1 MSLFER
7 IQKRIL
13 VEQVIPDPWETKDEK
28 DKKNKNKNQDK
39 DIRNRVRQQRTTQ
52 DRVER
57 DAYNPTS
64 DSFGPPTGD
73 KFKEQIPQAEIVRR
87 RKKQFDSSFGTPTG
101 ADPKTGKPT
110 YRRLQVDT
118 ELPKGRGGGVPTGAD
133 YERVTKPTTKGGG
146 ENPNYLGAKAE
157 KTKIYTEPKK
167 VTVTRE
173 VDGKKVKV
181 IRKKLV
187 PSEKGIIAYA
197 RRALEK
203 RRQAGGEGTKQAAAD
218 VETILKDPKTKADY
232 AKKIRQ
238 KYGGII
244 APEASAKELKQIEK
258 DLRTSKTIKAKPL
271 PKVYDPKASK
281 ELGTDQFKPVT
292 RKLKGPESKLIDTKK
307 RRLRIYK
314 KPVINY
320 IKDKE
325 KKLDDVLKDTK
336 KQSQRLRT
344 IGTTTGGKNITFSP
358 GGTKYTKKASDIL
371 RNLKK
376 IKTKDLQKLK
386 SRKTNFGRIMSKVGR
401 RSNNK
406 FVKLG
411 AAIGVPILG
420 ALGLDQINKTMTKT
434 KTKNTKPVVPPINP
448 LKGKFKPV
456 DLNINL
462 GTGNKPGITNTK

>member
-1 MSLFER
+1 MSLFEK
-7 IQKRIL
+7 IKYTLNEQSTSDTTKTGKKNPGDGFSLKKIKSDAQKRFPNNI
-13 VEQVIPDPWETKDEK
+13 EQQKRY
-28 DKKNKNKNQDK
+28 
-39 DIRNRVRQQRTTQ
+39 IRL
-52 DRVER
+52 
-57 DAYNPTS
+57 
-64 DSFGPPTGD
+64 
-73 KFKEQIPQAEIVRR
+73 K
-87 RKKQFDSSFGTPTG
+87 SSFGTPTG
-101 ADPKTGKPT
+101 ADPKTGEPSYK
-110 YRRLQVDT
+110 RLVKDT
-118 ELPKGRGGGVPTGAD
+118 ELPKSRTGATPSDLD
-133 YERVTKPTTKGGG
+133 YERVTKPTTKGGY

-167 VTVTRE
+167 VTVTR
-173 VDGKKVKV
+173 DGKKVT
-181 IRKKLV
+181 RTKLV

>member
-39 DIRNRVRQQRTTQ
+39 DIKNRVRQQRTTQ

-73 KFKEQIPQAEIVRR
+73 KFKEQIPQSEKVRR

-181 IRKKLV
+181 KRTELV
-187 PSEKGIIAYA
+187 PSEKGIKAYA

-218 VETILKDPKTKADY
+218 VETILKDPKAKADY
-232 AKKIRQ
+232 AKKIKQ

-244 APEASAKELKQIEK
+244 TPEASAKELKQIQK
-258 DLRTSKTIKAKPL
+258 DLSTSKTMRAKSAPLYVPNKIIKKSTT
-271 PKVYDPKASK
+271 KVINTPAGEKRG
-281 ELGTDQFKPVT
+281 E
-292 RKLKGPESKLIDTKK
+292 RRIKLKKPTK
-307 RRLRIYK
+307 
-314 KPVINY
+314 VFQY

-336 KQSQRLRT
+336 KQSQRIRT

-386 SRKTNFGRIMSKVGR
+386 SRKTNFGRIMSKVGKSAAF
-401 RSNNK
+401 SNKYVK
-406 FVKLG
+406 FG

-420 ALGLDQINKTMTKT
+420 ALGLNQLNKTLTKT

>member
-39 DIRNRVRQQRTTQ
+39 DIKNRVRQQRTTQ

-73 KFKEQIPQAEIVRR
+73 KFKEQIPQAEKVRR

-133 YERVTKPTTKGGG
+133 YERVTKPTTKSGA

-181 IRKKLV
+181 KRTELV
-187 PSEKGIIAYA
+187 PSEKGIKAYA

-203 RRQAGGEGTKQAAAD
+203 RRQAGGEGTKQAAKD
-218 VETILKDPKTKADY
+218 VETILKDPEAKAEY
-232 AKKIRQ
+232 VKKIKQ
-238 KYGGII
+238 KYGGVI
-244 APEASAKELKQIEK
+244 APETSAKELKQIQK
-258 DLRTSKTIKAKPL
+258 DLSTSKTMRTKSAPLYVPNKIIKKSTT
-271 PKVYDPKASK
+271 KVINTPAGEKRG
-281 ELGTDQFKPVT
+281 E
-292 RKLKGPESKLIDTKK
+292 RRIKLKKPTKV
-307 RRLRIYK
+307 LQ
-314 KPVINY
+314 Y

-336 KQSQRLRT
+336 KQSQRIRT

-386 SRKTNFGRIMSKVGR
+386 SRKTNFGRIMSKVGKAS
-401 RSNNK
+401 SNK
-406 FVKLG
+406 YVRAGL
-411 AAIGVPILG
+411 AIGVPIAT
-420 ALGLDQINKTMTKT
+420 ALGLNQLNKTLTKT
-434 KTKNTKPVVPPINP
+434 KTKNTKPVVPPSNP

>member
-39 DIRNRVRQQRTTQ
+39 DIKNRVRQQRTTQ

-73 KFKEQIPQAEIVRR
+73 KFKEQIPQAEKVRR

-133 YERVTKPTTKGGG
+133 YERVTKPTTKSGA

-181 IRKKLV
+181 RRTKLV
-187 PSEKGIIAYA
+187 PSEKGIKAYA

-203 RRQAGGEGTKQAAAD
+203 RRQAGGEGTKQAAKD
-218 VETILKDPKTKADY
+218 VETILKDPEAKAEY
-232 AKKIRQ
+232 VKKIKQ
-238 KYGGII
+238 KYGGVIT
-244 APEASAKELKQIEK
+244 PEASAKELKQIQK
-258 DLRTSKTIKAKPL
+258 DLSTSKTMRTKSAPLYVPNKIIKKSTT
-271 PKVYDPKASK
+271 KVINTPAGEKRG
-281 ELGTDQFKPVT
+281 E
-292 RKLKGPESKLIDTKK
+292 RRIKLKKPTKV
-307 RRLRIYK
+307 LQ
-314 KPVINY
+314 Y

-336 KQSQRLRT
+336 KQSQRIRT

-386 SRKTNFGRIMSKVGR
+386 SRKTNFGRIMSKVGKAS
-401 RSNNK
+401 SNK
-406 FVKLG
+406 YVRAGL
-411 AAIGVPILG
+411 AIGVPIAT
-420 ALGLDQINKTMTKT
+420 ALGLNQLNKTLTKT
-434 KTKNTKPVVPPINP
+434 KTKNTKPVVPPSNP